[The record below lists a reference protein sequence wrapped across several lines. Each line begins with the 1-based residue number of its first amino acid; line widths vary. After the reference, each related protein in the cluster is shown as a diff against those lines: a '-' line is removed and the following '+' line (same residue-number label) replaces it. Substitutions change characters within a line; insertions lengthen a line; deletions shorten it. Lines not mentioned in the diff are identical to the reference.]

1 MEVASDGAFQD
12 LVRSQA
18 VVAHAK
24 HDFTSRALVQGLA
37 PSTQYYYRFLSDNG
51 SLVSATGAFRTAPDP
66 GSVADVSFV
75 VSGDSNLGYTRPRG
89 LDFHVLSAAAA
100 EDPDFFVYFGDTIYA
115 DSGVLPGGSA
125 FALDEYREVHRLT
138 RADPHLQDLLGSTAT
153 FSGWDDHEVRND
165 YDGET
170 VDPLQFENGAQAFF
184 EYLPLRKNP
193 TGPAYRIDRSVRFGQ
208 HVELFFLDGRQFRSA
223 EKFCNPDPIPDG
235 PETMDTLFSP
245 FVEDEVLVVQVDPVL
260 GPLAAQLL
268 LLPSDPDCV
277 TDVLEDPS
285 RTILGADQMG
295 ALQQALL
302 DSTATFKI
310 LINNTPISKVFVSPY
325 DRWEGYAADQHELLD
340 FVAANLDPSRTLV
353 LTTDFH
359 TNMAIQRPELTELI
373 VGPIGQTT
381 FGQSVL
387 SILTQQGLP
396 PVLLPLFLQLFD
408 GVVDLGN
415 GAGSVLAT
423 AHDAFSYA
431 RVDVSDGAGAPTL
444 TVTVRGNPDY
454 LAGGNDPNDVVDLF
468 SFSMP

>member
-1 MEVASDGAFQD
+1 
-12 LVRSQA
+12 
-18 VVAHAK
+18 
-24 HDFTSRALVQGLA
+24 
-37 PSTQYYYRFLSDNG
+37 
-51 SLVSATGAFRTAPDP
+51 
-66 GSVADVSFV
+66 V

-170 VDPLQFENGAQAFF
+170 VDPVQFENGAQAFF

-285 RTILGADQMG
+285 RTILGADQMA

-359 TNMAIQRPELTELI
+359 TNMAIQRPELTDDRPDDVRAVGAFDPDPAGTAARFAAALPAALRRGRGPRQRRGLRAGDGARCLLLRPGRRERWSRSAHADSDRARQSRLSGRGQRPERRRRPLLVQHALSGRGFTGRRWELRRS
-373 VGPIGQTT
+373 GRHEAPAR
-381 FGQSVL
+381 
-387 SILTQQGLP
+387 P
-396 PVLLPLFLQLFD
+396 R
-408 GVVDLGN
+408 
-415 GAGSVLAT
+415 AGSSRSLPGALRGSVGRLPGRRPAGPSGPDEP
-423 AHDAFSYA
+423 APGRPD
-431 RVDVSDGAGAPTL
+431 RVSPADG
-444 TVTVRGNPDY
+444 
-454 LAGGNDPNDVVDLF
+454 
-468 SFSMP
+468 